1 MFSRLCACWERT
13 LRANDRLSPLSL
25 NYIYLK
31 YLPRTSWVTGW
42 PLPLWR
48 WKRWRANCPGSSKR
62 SENKMVIHFQQGLGL
77 ALFWYRNACK
87 ASRSYLFYPMLS
99 GNLPI
104 RNLERESF
112 TALPNSFLLEIMNTW
127 FEGVNL
133 LSVPTQLFLFNI
145 LSVQFDVLF
154 PATLLLWCFYSSWL
168 HVFWTHSLKTKS
180 ITVPYH
186 SFIMRILL
194 PVFPLSIASL
204 SWLWLSSAC
213 SMLTKV

>member
-1 MFSRLCACWERT
+1 MFSRLCACWEQT
-13 LRANDRLSPLSL
+13 LRANGRLSPLSL

-77 ALFWYRNACK
+77 APLWYRNACK

-112 TALPNSFLLEIMNTW
+112 TEIPNSFLLEIMNTW

-133 LSVPTQLFLFNI
+133 LSVP
-145 LSVQFDVLF
+145 
-154 PATLLLWCFYSSWL
+154 ALLLSCFC
-168 HVFWTHSLKTKS
+168 S
-180 ITVPYH
+180 I
-186 SFIMRILL
+186 F
-194 PVFPLSIASL
+194 
-204 SWLWLSSAC
+204 
-213 SMLTKV
+213 